1 MSLSDCSTASSSRS
15 SFSSMSS
22 DKPWTAREVDKCAEH
37 GLCGGFAVGGLW
49 CCPVSRG
56 EDEERCTVSFR
67 LTSRRN
73 AELCLVSCVGVVGD
87 EEIPEV
93 VPRRPW
99 GSDCRLPVRPSWS
112 LRFLIPLRLLNRFMD
127 GEGVWRGCRLCNRSC
142 RTHRQC
148 WISSVTSGP
157 WISTTQSL
165 CQ

>member
-1 MSLSDCSTASSSRS
+1 
-15 SFSSMSS
+15 MSS

-87 EEIPEV
+87 EEIPEAFLAREKSLMLTGDV
-93 VPRRPW
+93 EGFVDSLEDERNIPVKLRRREHL
-99 GSDCRLPVRPSWS
+99 GEES
-112 LRFLIPLRLLNRFMD
+112 LL
-127 GEGVWRGCRLCNRSC
+127 EE
-142 RTHRQC
+142 
-148 WISSVTSGP
+148 
-157 WISTTQSL
+157 
-165 CQ
+165 